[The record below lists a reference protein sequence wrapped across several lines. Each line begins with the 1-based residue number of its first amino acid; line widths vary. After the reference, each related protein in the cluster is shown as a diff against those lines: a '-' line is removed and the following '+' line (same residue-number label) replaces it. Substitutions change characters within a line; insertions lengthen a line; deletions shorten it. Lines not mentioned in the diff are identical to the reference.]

1 MSRIEKFI
9 VTSQEGKKLHRGGS
23 RTGSSDPKA
32 SEELQTSRLHVLKR
46 LWGYLF
52 YYKWMLITATVLMVT
67 SNSFSLIGPYLSGLA
82 INAIQPGPGN
92 VLFQQVFFYVTL
104 MIGFFVLS
112 SILEY
117 IMQMIMIRLTQR
129 TIRRLRRDVFNK
141 MSELPVGF
149 FDQHQTGDIIS
160 RITYDID
167 TINQSLQNDFIQIV
181 TSAITIIGSLLM
193 MLLISPVLT
202 LVFGVTIPVSI
213 FLTRYM
219 VTRFRPLFKK
229 RSVKLGELNGYVE
242 EMISG
247 QQTIKAYNQEENM
260 ISRFDEK
267 NEEAVSAY
275 YDADYYGSMVGPS
288 INFINN
294 LSLSLVSVAGA
305 LLYLFNY
312 LTLGAVS
319 SFVLYSRRFSGP
331 INELANIISELQS
344 AFAAAERVFLLM
356 DEPSEAEDI
365 LNAHVYDSPEGNVQM
380 ENVSFGYTPDKMI
393 IQDLDFKAPSGNV
406 IAVVG
411 PTGAGKTT
419 LVNLLMR
426 FYDPN
431 AGTVQLDQIDTTHAT
446 RESLRLSYAMVLQDT
461 WLFSGT
467 IFENLAYGKEN
478 VTVEEVEEA
487 AKTAQIHDYIMSLPD
502 GYETIIDQEG
512 LNISQGQKQLLTIA
526 RAMILDANLLI
537 LDEATSNV
545 DTQTEMK
552 IQDAMQKLMNGKTSF
567 VIAHR
572 LSTIRN
578 ADTILVVRDGRIVEQ
593 GNHEELLEKEG
604 LYSDLYHSQFES
616 YA

>member
-1 MSRIEKFI
+1 MR
-9 VTSQEGKKLHRGGS
+9 RGGGG
-23 RTGSSDPKA
+23 RRGMVNPQEP
-32 SEELQTSRLHVLKR
+32 EELQTSRAHVLKR
-46 LWGYLF
+46 LWRYLF
-52 YYKWMLITATVLMVT
+52 HYKWMLFSATVLMII
-67 SNSFSLIGPYLSGLA
+67 SNSFMLVGPYLAGLA
-82 INAIQPGPGN
+82 IDAIQPGPGN
-92 VLFQQVFFYVTL
+92 VQFDQVYFFVGV
-104 MIGFFVLS
+104 MIGFYIFASL
-112 SILEY
+112 LEY
-117 IMQMIMIRLTQR
+117 GMQTLMIRLTQK
-129 TIRRLRRDVFNK
+129 TIRRLRRDVFNR
-141 MSELPVGF
+141 MTDLPVGY
-149 FDQHQTGDIIS
+149 FDQHQIGDIIS

-181 TSAITIIGSLLM
+181 TSAITIGGSLLM
-193 MLLISPVLT
+193 MIIISPFLT
-202 LVFGVTIPVSI
+202 LVFGITIPVAI
-213 FLTRYM
+213 YLTKYM
-219 VTRFRPLFKK
+219 VTKFRPLFRK
-229 RSVKLGELNGYVE
+229 RSEELGELNGYVE

-260 ISRFDEK
+260 IARFDEK
-267 NEEAVSAY
+267 NDDAVEAY
-275 YDADYYGSMVGPS
+275 YNADYYGSMVGPS

-294 LSLSLVSVAGA
+294 LSLALVSVVGA
-305 LLYLFNY
+305 LLFLFDM

-356 DEPSEAEDI
+356 DEEVEPEDVYG
-365 LNAHVYDSPEGNVQM
+365 AHVYEEVEGDVQM
-380 ENVSFGYTPDKMI
+380 KDVSFGYTPDKLTI
-393 IQDLDFKAPSGNV
+393 HDLDFEAPAGNV
-406 IAVVG
+406 IAIVG

-431 AGTVQLDQIDTTHAT
+431 HGSIELDGVDTTQAT

-467 IFENLAYGKEN
+467 IYENLAYGKED
-478 VTVEEVEEA
+478 VTMEEVRRA
-487 AKTAQIHDYIMSLPD
+487 AKAAQIDEYIMSLPK
-502 GYETIIDQEG
+502 GYDTVVNQEG
-512 LNISQGQKQLLTIA
+512 LSISQGQKQLLTIA
-526 RAMILDANLLI
+526 RAMVLDANLLI

-552 IQDAMQKLMNGKTSF
+552 IQEAMNRLMEGKTSF

-593 GNHEELLEKEG
+593 GNHEQLLEQKG
-604 LYSDLYHSQFES
+604 LYSDLYHAQFES
-616 YA
+616 SA

>member
-1 MSRIEKFI
+1 MR
-9 VTSQEGKKLHRGGS
+9 RGGGKQA
-23 RTGSSDPKA
+23 TNPKA
-32 SEELQTSRLHVLKR
+32 PETLKTSRFYVLKR
-46 LWGYLF
+46 LWAYLF
-52 YYKWMLITATVLMVT
+52 HYKWMLITATILMVI
-67 SNSFSLIGPYLSGLA
+67 SNSFSLVGPYLSGLA
-82 INAIQPGPGN
+82 INSIQPGEGE
-92 VLFQQVFFYVTL
+92 VLFQQVFFYVGL

-112 SILEY
+112 SVLEY
-117 IMQMIMIRLTQR
+117 FMQILMIRLTQR

-141 MSELPVGF
+141 MAELPVGF
-149 FDQHQTGDIIS
+149 FDKHQTGDIIS

-181 TSAITIIGSLLM
+181 TSAITIIGSLTM
-193 MLLISPVLT
+193 MLIISPILT
-202 LVFGVTIPVSI
+202 LVFGVTIPASI
-213 FLTRYM
+213 LLTKYM

-247 QQTIKAYNQEENM
+247 QQTIKAYHQEENM
-260 ISRFDEK
+260 IERFDEK
-267 NEEAVSAY
+267 NNEAVTAY
-275 YDADYYGSMVGPS
+275 YQADYYGSMVGPS

-312 LTLGAVS
+312 LTLGGVS

-356 DEPSEAEDI
+356 DEPSEAKDV
-365 LNAHVYDSPEGNVQM
+365 LDAHIFDQTEGNVRM
-380 ENVSFGYTPDKMI
+380 NKVNFGYSPDKMTI
-393 IQDLDFKAPSGNV
+393 HDLDFEAPSGNV

-426 FYDPN
+426 FYDPSE
-431 AGTVQLDQIDTTHAT
+431 GTIELDTVDTTQAT
-446 RESLRLSYAMVLQDT
+446 RESLRSSYAMVLQDT

-478 VTVEEVEEA
+478 VTTEEVEKA
-487 AKTAQIHDYIMSLPD
+487 AKTAQIHEYIMSLPN
-502 GYETIIDQEG
+502 GYQTVIDQEG

-552 IQDAMQKLMNGKTSF
+552 IQEAMQELMNGKTSF

-604 LYSDLYHSQFES
+604 LYSDLYHSQFELS
-616 YA
+616 A

>member
-1 MSRIEKFI
+1 MR
-9 VTSQEGKKLHRGGS
+9 RGGRRS
-23 RTGSSDPKA
+23 INPEA
-32 SEELQTSRLHVLKR
+32 PEELRTSRLHVLKR
-46 LWGYLF
+46 LWGYLLN
-52 YYKWMLITATVLMVT
+52 YKWMLFFATLLMLI
-67 SNSFSLIGPYLSGLA
+67 SNSFMLVGPYLAGLA
-82 INAIQPGPGN
+82 IDAIQPGPGN
-92 VLFQQVFFYVTL
+92 VLFDQVYFYVGV
-104 MIGFFVLS
+104 MIGFYIFA

-117 IMQMIMIRLTQR
+117 GMQTLMIRLTQR
-129 TIRRLRRDVFNK
+129 TVHRLRKDVFNR
-141 MSELPVGF
+141 MTDLPVGY
-149 FDQHQTGDIIS
+149 FDQHQIGDIIS

-181 TSAITIIGSLLM
+181 TSAVTIIGSLAM
-193 MLLISPVLT
+193 MLYISVFLT
-202 LVFGVTIPVSI
+202 LVFAVTIPVAI
-213 FLTRYM
+213 LLTKYM
-219 VTRFRPLFKK
+219 VTRFRPLFRK
-229 RSVKLGELNGYVE
+229 RSEELGEMNGYVE

-247 QQTIKAYNQEENM
+247 QQTIKAYNQEVNM
-260 ISRFDEK
+260 IARFDEK
-267 NEEAVSAY
+267 NHDAVTAY
-275 YDADYYGSMVGPS
+275 YNADYYGSMVGPS

-294 LSLSLVSVAGA
+294 LSLALVSVVGA
-305 LLYLFNY
+305 LLFLFDV

-356 DEPSEAEDI
+356 DEEVEPADVM
-365 LNAHVYDSPEGNVQM
+365 AAYVYDNANGEVEM
-380 ENVSFGYTPDKMI
+380 KDVSFGYTPDKLTI
-393 IQDLDFKAPSGNV
+393 HDLDFKAPAGNI
-406 IAVVG
+406 IAIVG

-426 FYDPN
+426 FYDPSD
-431 AGTVQLDQIDTTHAT
+431 GKIELDEVDTTQAT

-467 IFENLAYGKEN
+467 IYENLAYGKED
-478 VTVEEVEEA
+478 VTMKEVRQA
-487 AKTAQIHDYIMSLPD
+487 AKAAQIDEYIQSLPN
-502 GYETIIDQEG
+502 GYETVIDQEG

-526 RAMILDANLLI
+526 RAMVLDANLLI

-552 IQDAMQKLMNGKTSF
+552 IQEAMKRLMDGKTSF

-593 GNHEELLEKEG
+593 GDHDELLAQEG
-604 LYSDLYHSQFES
+604 LYSELYHSQFEES
-616 YA
+616 A

>member
-1 MSRIEKFI
+1 MRKG
-9 VTSQEGKKLHRGGS
+9 GKKPRPIPKKKEKLKTS
-23 RTGSSDPKA
+23 RT
-32 SEELQTSRLHVLKR
+32 HVLKR
-46 LWGYLF
+46 LWSYLF
-52 YYKWMLITATVLMVT
+52 NYKWMLITATILMVT
-67 SNSFSLIGPYLSGLA
+67 SNALSLIGPYLSGLA
-82 INAIQPGPGN
+82 IDSIQPGTGN
-92 VLFQQVFFYVTL
+92 VLFQRVFFFVGL
-104 MIGFFVLS
+104 MAVFFVLS

-117 IMQMIMIRLTQR
+117 LMQLLMIKLTQR

-141 MSELPVGF
+141 MAELPVGF

-181 TSAITIIGSLLM
+181 TSAITIVGSLTM
-193 MLLISPVLT
+193 MLLISPILT
-202 LVFGVTIPVSI
+202 LVFCVTLPISV
-213 FLTRYM
+213 FLTKFM

-260 ISRFDEK
+260 IMRFDEK

-275 YDADYYGSMVGPS
+275 YEADYYGSMIGPS

-305 LLYLFNY
+305 LLYLFNA
-312 LTLGAVS
+312 LTLGGVS

-356 DEPSEAEDI
+356 DEPSEAKDI
-365 LNAHVYDSPEGNVQM
+365 LDAHVYDEAEGHVQM
-380 ENVSFGYTPDKMI
+380 NHVDFGYTPEKMTI
-393 IQDLDFKAPSGNV
+393 HDLNFEAPSGNV

-426 FYDPN
+426 FYDPST
-431 AGTVQLDQIDTTHAT
+431 GSIELDAVDTRQAT
-446 RESLRLSYAMVLQDT
+446 RESLRTSYAMVLQDT

-467 IFENLAYGKEN
+467 IFDNLAYGKEN
-478 VTVEEVEEA
+478 VTAEEVEEA
-487 AKTAQIHDYIMSLPD
+487 AKTAQIHDYIMSLPN
-502 GYETIIDQEG
+502 GYQTVIDQEG

-552 IQDAMQKLMNGKTSF
+552 IQKAMQKLMNGKTSF

-593 GNHEELLEKEG
+593 GNHDDLLEKEG
-604 LYSDLYHSQFES
+604 LYFDLYHSQFES
-616 YA
+616 AV

>member
-1 MSRIEKFI
+1 
-9 VTSQEGKKLHRGGS
+9 
-23 RTGSSDPKA
+23 
-32 SEELQTSRLHVLKR
+32 
-46 LWGYLF
+46 
-52 YYKWMLITATVLMVT
+52 MLITATILMVT
-67 SNSFSLIGPYLSGLA
+67 SNALSLIGPYLSGLA
-82 INAIQPGPGN
+82 IDSIQPGTGN
-92 VLFQQVFFYVTL
+92 VLFQRVFFFVGL
-104 MIGFFVLS
+104 MAVFFVLS

-117 IMQMIMIRLTQR
+117 LMQLLMIKLTQR

-141 MSELPVGF
+141 MAELPVGF

-181 TSAITIIGSLLM
+181 TSAITIVGSLTM
-193 MLLISPVLT
+193 MLLISPILT
-202 LVFGVTIPVSI
+202 LVFCVTLPISV
-213 FLTRYM
+213 FLTKFM

-247 QQTIKAYNQEENM
+247 QQIIKAYNQEENM
-260 ISRFDEK
+260 IMRFDEK

-275 YDADYYGSMVGPS
+275 YEADYYGSMIGPS

-305 LLYLFNY
+305 LLYLFNA
-312 LTLGAVS
+312 LTLGGVS

-356 DEPSEAEDI
+356 DEPSEAKDI
-365 LNAHVYDSPEGNVQM
+365 LDAHVYDEAEGHVQM
-380 ENVSFGYTPDKMI
+380 NHVDFGYTSEKMTI
-393 IQDLDFKAPSGNV
+393 HDLDFEAPSGNV

-426 FYDPN
+426 FYDPS
-431 AGTVQLDQIDTTHAT
+431 AGSIELDAIDTRQAT
-446 RESLRLSYAMVLQDT
+446 RESLRTSYAMVLQDT

-467 IFENLAYGKEN
+467 IFDNLAYGKEN
-478 VTVEEVEEA
+478 VTAEEVEEA
-487 AKTAQIHDYIMSLPD
+487 AKTAQIHDYIMSLPN
-502 GYETIIDQEG
+502 GYQTVIDQEG

-552 IQDAMQKLMNGKTSF
+552 IQKAMQKLMNGKTSF

-593 GNHEELLEKEG
+593 GNHDDLLEKEG
-604 LYSDLYHSQFES
+604 LYFDLYHSQFES
-616 YA
+616 AV

>member
-1 MSRIEKFI
+1 
-9 VTSQEGKKLHRGGS
+9 
-23 RTGSSDPKA
+23 
-32 SEELQTSRLHVLKR
+32 
-46 LWGYLF
+46 
-52 YYKWMLITATVLMVT
+52 
-67 SNSFSLIGPYLSGLA
+67 
-82 INAIQPGPGN
+82 
-92 VLFQQVFFYVTL
+92 
-104 MIGFFVLS
+104 
-112 SILEY
+112 
-117 IMQMIMIRLTQR
+117 
-129 TIRRLRRDVFNK
+129 
-141 MSELPVGF
+141 
-149 FDQHQTGDIIS
+149 
-160 RITYDID
+160 
-167 TINQSLQNDFIQIV
+167 
-181 TSAITIIGSLLM
+181 M
-193 MLLISPVLT
+193 MLLISPILT
-202 LVFGVTIPVSI
+202 LVFCVTLPISV
-213 FLTRYM
+213 FLTKFM

-260 ISRFDEK
+260 IMRFDEK

-275 YDADYYGSMVGPS
+275 YEADYYGSMIGPS

-305 LLYLFNY
+305 LLYLFNA
-312 LTLGAVS
+312 LTLGGVS

-356 DEPSEAEDI
+356 DEPSEAKDI
-365 LNAHVYDSPEGNVQM
+365 LDAHVYDEAEGHVQM
-380 ENVSFGYTPDKMI
+380 NHVDFGYTPEKMTI
-393 IQDLDFKAPSGNV
+393 HDLNFEAPSGNV

-426 FYDPN
+426 FYDPS
-431 AGTVQLDQIDTTHAT
+431 AGSIELDAVDTRQAT
-446 RESLRLSYAMVLQDT
+446 RESLRTSYAMVLQDT

-467 IFENLAYGKEN
+467 VFDNLAYGKEN
-478 VTVEEVEEA
+478 VTAKEVEEA
-487 AKTAQIHDYIMSLPD
+487 AKTAQIHDYIMSLPN
-502 GYETIIDQEG
+502 GYQTVIDQEG
-512 LNISQGQKQLLTIA
+512 LNISQGLKQLLTIA

-552 IQDAMQKLMNGKTSF
+552 IQKAMQKLMNGKTSF

-578 ADTILVVRDGRIVEQ
+578 ADTILVVQDGRIVEQ
-593 GNHEELLEKEG
+593 GSHDDLLEKEG
-604 LYSDLYHSQFES
+604 LYFDLYHSQFES
-616 YA
+616 AV

>member
-1 MSRIEKFI
+1 
-9 VTSQEGKKLHRGGS
+9 
-23 RTGSSDPKA
+23 
-32 SEELQTSRLHVLKR
+32 
-46 LWGYLF
+46 
-52 YYKWMLITATVLMVT
+52 MVT
-67 SNSFSLIGPYLSGLA
+67 SNGLSLIGPYLSGLA
-82 INAIQPGPGN
+82 IDSIQPGTGN
-92 VLFQQVFFYVTL
+92 VLFQRVFYIVGL
-104 MIGFFVLS
+104 MAIFFVLS

-117 IMQMIMIRLTQR
+117 VMQLLMIKLTQR

-141 MSELPVGF
+141 MAELPVGF
-149 FDQHQTGDIIS
+149 FDKHQTGDIIS

-181 TSAITIIGSLLM
+181 TSAITIVGSLTM
-193 MLLISPVLT
+193 MLLISPILT
-202 LVFGVTIPVSI
+202 LVFGITLPISI
-213 FLTRYM
+213 FLTKFM

-260 ISRFDEK
+260 IMRFDEK

-275 YDADYYGSMVGPS
+275 YNADYYGSMIGPS

-312 LTLGAVS
+312 LTLGGVS

-356 DEPSEAEDI
+356 DEPSEARDI
-365 LNAHVYDSPEGNVQM
+365 LDAHVYDQVEGNVEM
-380 ENVSFGYTPDKMI
+380 NHVDFGYTSEKMTI
-393 IQDLDFKAPSGNV
+393 HDLNFEAPSGNV

-426 FYDPN
+426 FYDPS
-431 AGTVQLDQIDTTHAT
+431 AGSIELDTVDTTKAT
-446 RESLRLSYAMVLQDT
+446 RESLRTSYAMVLQDT

-478 VTVEEVEEA
+478 VTEEEVEEA
-487 AKTAQIHDYIMSLPD
+487 AKTAQIHDYIMGLPN
-502 GYETIIDQEG
+502 GYQTVIDQEG

-552 IQDAMQKLMNGKTSF
+552 IQEAMQKLMNGKTSF

-578 ADTILVVRDGRIVEQ
+578 ADTILVVQDGRIVEQ
-593 GNHEELLEKEG
+593 GNHDDLLEKEG
-604 LYSDLYHSQFES
+604 LYSDLYHSQFENVI
-616 YA
+616 

>member
-1 MSRIEKFI
+1 MSLTEKSI
-9 VTSQEGKKLHRGGS
+9 TISQEGKKLRRGGGKRS
-23 RTGSSDPKA
+23 TNPKA
-32 SEELQTSRLHVLKR
+32 PEVLQTSRLHVLKR

-52 YYKWMLITATVLMVT
+52 HYKWMLITATFLMIT

-82 INAIQPGPGN
+82 IDAIQPGPGN
-92 VLFQQVFFYVTL
+92 VLFQRVFFYVAL
-104 MIGFFVLS
+104 MLGFFILS

-117 IMQMIMIRLTQR
+117 VMQLLMIRLTQR

-141 MSELPVGF
+141 MAELPVGF

-181 TSAITIIGSLLM
+181 TSAITIIGSLIM
-193 MLLISPVLT
+193 MLLISPILT

-213 FLTRYM
+213 LLTRYM

-260 ISRFDEK
+260 ISRFDKK
-267 NEEAVSAY
+267 NEEAVTAY
-275 YDADYYGSMVGPS
+275 YEADYYGSMVGPS

-312 LTLGAVS
+312 LTLGSVS
-319 SFVLYSRRFSGP
+319 AFVLYSRRFSGP

-356 DEPSEAEDI
+356 DEPSEAKDI
-365 LNAHVYDSPEGNVQM
+365 LDAHTYDNAEGNVEM
-380 ENVSFGYTPDKMI
+380 KNVSFGYSSEKMTI
-393 IQDLDFKAPSGNV
+393 HDLDFKAPSGNV
-406 IAVVG
+406 VAVVG

-431 AGTVQLDQIDTTHAT
+431 AGTIQLDQVDTTQAT

-467 IFENLAYGKEN
+467 IFENLAYGKDN

-487 AKTAQIHDYIMSLPD
+487 AKTAQIHEYIMSLPD
-502 GYETIIDQEG
+502 GYDTVINQEG

-552 IQDAMQKLMNGKTSF
+552 IQEAMQKLMNGKTSF

-578 ADTILVVRDGRIVEQ
+578 ADTILVVKDGRIVEQ

>member
-1 MSRIEKFI
+1 MPKKKEKL
-9 VTSQEGKKLHRGGS
+9 K
-23 RTGSSDPKA
+23 
-32 SEELQTSRLHVLKR
+32 TSRAHVLKR
-46 LWGYLF
+46 LWSYLF
-52 YYKWMLITATVLMVT
+52 NYKWMLITATILMVT
-67 SNSFSLIGPYLSGLA
+67 SNGLSLIGPYLSGLA
-82 INAIQPGPGN
+82 IDAIQPGMGN
-92 VLFQQVFFYVTL
+92 VLFQRVFYIVGL
-104 MIGFFVLS
+104 MAIFFVLS
-112 SILEY
+112 SMLEY
-117 IMQMIMIRLTQR
+117 MMQRLMIRLTQR
-129 TIRRLRRDVFNK
+129 TVRRIRRDVFNK

-181 TSAITIIGSLLM
+181 TSAITIIGSLTM
-193 MLLISPVLT
+193 MILISPILT
-202 LVFGVTIPVSI
+202 LVFGVTLPISI
-213 FLTRYM
+213 FLTKFM
-219 VTRFRPLFKK
+219 VARFRPLFKK

-260 ISRFDEK
+260 IMRFDEK

-294 LSLSLVSVAGA
+294 LSLSLVSVVGA

-312 LTLGAVS
+312 LTLGGVS

-356 DEPSEAEDI
+356 DEPSEVKDM
-365 LNAHVYDSPEGNVQM
+365 LDAHVYDDAEGHVQM
-380 ENVSFGYTPDKMI
+380 NHVDFGYTPEKMTI
-393 IQDLDFKAPSGNV
+393 HDLNFEAPIGNV

-426 FYDPN
+426 FYDPS
-431 AGTVQLDQIDTTHAT
+431 AGTIELDTVDTTKAT
-446 RESLRLSYAMVLQDT
+446 RESLRTSYAMVLQDT

-467 IFENLAYGKEN
+467 IFDNLAYGKEN
-478 VTVEEVEEA
+478 VTAEEVEEA
-487 AKTAQIHDYIMSLPD
+487 AKTAQIHDYIMNLPN
-502 GYETIIDQEG
+502 GYQTVIDQEG

-552 IQDAMQKLMNGKTSF
+552 IQEAMQKLMNGKTSF

-578 ADTILVVRDGRIVEQ
+578 ADTILVVKDGRIVEQ
-593 GNHEELLEKEG
+593 GNHDDLLEKEG
-604 LYSDLYHSQFES
+604 LYSDLYYSQFES
-616 YA
+616 AV

>member
-1 MSRIEKFI
+1 MR
-9 VTSQEGKKLHRGGS
+9 RGGRRS
-23 RTGSSDPKA
+23 INPEA
-32 SEELQTSRLHVLKR
+32 PEELRTSRLHVLKR
-46 LWGYLF
+46 LWGYLLN
-52 YYKWMLITATVLMVT
+52 YKWMLFFATLLMLI
-67 SNSFSLIGPYLSGLA
+67 SNSFMLVGPYLAGLA
-82 INAIQPGPGN
+82 IDAIQPGPGN
-92 VLFQQVFFYVTL
+92 VLFDQVYFYVGV
-104 MIGFFVLS
+104 MIGFYIFA

-117 IMQMIMIRLTQR
+117 GMQTLMIRLTQR
-129 TIRRLRRDVFNK
+129 TVHRLRKDVFNR
-141 MSELPVGF
+141 MTDLPVGY
-149 FDQHQTGDIIS
+149 FDQHQIGDIIS

-181 TSAITIIGSLLM
+181 TSAVTIIGSLAM
-193 MLLISPVLT
+193 MLYISVFLT
-202 LVFGVTIPVSI
+202 LVFAVTIPVAI
-213 FLTRYM
+213 LLTKYM
-219 VTRFRPLFKK
+219 VTRFRPLFRK
-229 RSVKLGELNGYVE
+229 RSEELGEMNGYVE

-247 QQTIKAYNQEENM
+247 QQTIKAYNQEVNM
-260 ISRFDEK
+260 IARFDEK
-267 NEEAVSAY
+267 NHDAVTAY
-275 YDADYYGSMVGPS
+275 YNADYYGSMVGPS

-294 LSLSLVSVAGA
+294 LSLALVSVVGA
-305 LLYLFNY
+305 LLFLFDV

-356 DEPSEAEDI
+356 DEEVEPADVMD
-365 LNAHVYDSPEGNVQM
+365 AYVYDNANGEVEM
-380 ENVSFGYTPDKMI
+380 KDVSFGYTPDKLTI
-393 IQDLDFKAPSGNV
+393 HDLDFKAPAGNI
-406 IAVVG
+406 IAIVG

-426 FYDPN
+426 FYDPSD
-431 AGTVQLDQIDTTHAT
+431 GKIELDEVDTTQAT

-467 IFENLAYGKEN
+467 IYENLAYGKED
-478 VTVEEVEEA
+478 VTMKEVRQA
-487 AKTAQIHDYIMSLPD
+487 AKAAQIDEYIQSLPN
-502 GYETIIDQEG
+502 GYETVIDQEG

-526 RAMILDANLLI
+526 RAMVLDANLLI

-552 IQDAMQKLMNGKTSF
+552 IQEAMKRLMDGKTSF

-593 GNHEELLEKEG
+593 GDHDELLAQEG
-604 LYSDLYHSQFES
+604 LYSELYHSQFEES
-616 YA
+616 A

>member
-1 MSRIEKFI
+1 MR
-9 VTSQEGKKLHRGGS
+9 RGGRRS
-23 RTGSSDPKA
+23 INPEA
-32 SEELQTSRLHVLKR
+32 PEELRTSRLHVLKR
-46 LWGYLF
+46 LWGYLLN
-52 YYKWMLITATVLMVT
+52 YKWMMFFATLLMLI
-67 SNSFSLIGPYLSGLA
+67 SNSFMLVGPYLAGLA
-82 INAIQPGPGN
+82 IDAIQPGPGN
-92 VLFQQVFFYVTL
+92 VLFDQVYFYVGV
-104 MIGFFVLS
+104 MIGFYIFA

-117 IMQMIMIRLTQR
+117 GMQTLMIRLTQR
-129 TIRRLRRDVFNK
+129 TVHRLRKDVFNR
-141 MSELPVGF
+141 MTDLPVGY
-149 FDQHQTGDIIS
+149 FDQHQIGDIIS

-181 TSAITIIGSLLM
+181 TSAVTIIGSLAM
-193 MLLISPVLT
+193 MLYISVFLT
-202 LVFGVTIPVSI
+202 LVFAVTIPVAI
-213 FLTRYM
+213 LLTKYM
-219 VTRFRPLFKK
+219 VTRFRPLFRK
-229 RSVKLGELNGYVE
+229 RSEELGEMNGYVE

-247 QQTIKAYNQEENM
+247 QQTIKAYNQEVNM
-260 ISRFDEK
+260 IARFDEK
-267 NEEAVSAY
+267 NHDAVTAY
-275 YDADYYGSMVGPS
+275 YNADYYGSMVGPS

-294 LSLSLVSVAGA
+294 LSLALVSVVGA
-305 LLYLFNY
+305 LLFLFDV

-356 DEPSEAEDI
+356 DEEVEPADVMD
-365 LNAHVYDSPEGNVQM
+365 AYVYDNANGEVEM
-380 ENVSFGYTPDKMI
+380 KDVSFGYTPDKLTI
-393 IQDLDFKAPSGNV
+393 HDLDFKAPAGNI
-406 IAVVG
+406 IAIVG

-426 FYDPN
+426 FYDPSD
-431 AGTVQLDQIDTTHAT
+431 GKIELDEVDTTQAT

-467 IFENLAYGKEN
+467 IYENLAYGKED
-478 VTVEEVEEA
+478 VTMKEVRQA
-487 AKTAQIHDYIMSLPD
+487 AKAAQIDEYIQSLPN
-502 GYETIIDQEG
+502 GYETVIDQEG

-526 RAMILDANLLI
+526 RAMVLDANLLI

-552 IQDAMQKLMNGKTSF
+552 IQEAMKRLMNGKTSF

-593 GNHEELLEKEG
+593 GDHGELLAQEG
-604 LYSDLYHSQFES
+604 LYSELYHSQFEES
-616 YA
+616 A

>member
-1 MSRIEKFI
+1 MR
-9 VTSQEGKKLHRGGS
+9 RGGRRS
-23 RTGSSDPKA
+23 INPEA
-32 SEELQTSRLHVLKR
+32 PEELRTSRLHVLKR
-46 LWGYLF
+46 LWGYLLN
-52 YYKWMLITATVLMVT
+52 YKWMMFFATLLMLI
-67 SNSFSLIGPYLSGLA
+67 SNSFMLVGPYLAGLA
-82 INAIQPGPGN
+82 IDAIQPGPGN
-92 VLFQQVFFYVTL
+92 VLFDQVYFYVGV
-104 MIGFFVLS
+104 MIGFYIFA

-117 IMQMIMIRLTQR
+117 GMQTLMIRLTQR
-129 TIRRLRRDVFNK
+129 TVHRLRKDVFNR
-141 MSELPVGF
+141 MTDLPVGY
-149 FDQHQTGDIIS
+149 FDQHQIGDIIS

-181 TSAITIIGSLLM
+181 TSAVTIIGSLAM
-193 MLLISPVLT
+193 MLYISVFLT
-202 LVFGVTIPVSI
+202 LVFAVTIPVAI
-213 FLTRYM
+213 LLTKYM
-219 VTRFRPLFKK
+219 VTRFRPLFRK
-229 RSVKLGELNGYVE
+229 RSEELGEMNGYVE

-247 QQTIKAYNQEENM
+247 QQTIKAYNQEVNM
-260 ISRFDEK
+260 IARFDEK
-267 NEEAVSAY
+267 NHDAVTAY
-275 YDADYYGSMVGPS
+275 YNADYYGSMVGPS

-294 LSLSLVSVAGA
+294 LSLALVSVVGA
-305 LLYLFNY
+305 LLFLFDV

-356 DEPSEAEDI
+356 DEEVEPADVMD
-365 LNAHVYDSPEGNVQM
+365 AYVYDNANGEVEM
-380 ENVSFGYTPDKMI
+380 KDVSFGYTPDKLTI
-393 IQDLDFKAPSGNV
+393 HDLDFKAPAGNI
-406 IAVVG
+406 IAIVG

-426 FYDPN
+426 FYDPSD
-431 AGTVQLDQIDTTHAT
+431 GKIELDEVDTTQAT

-467 IFENLAYGKEN
+467 IYENLAYGKED
-478 VTVEEVEEA
+478 VTMKEVRQA
-487 AKTAQIHDYIMSLPD
+487 AKAAQIDEYIQSLPN
-502 GYETIIDQEG
+502 GYETVIDQEG

-526 RAMILDANLLI
+526 RAMVLDANLLI

-552 IQDAMQKLMNGKTSF
+552 IQEAMKRLMDGKTSF

-593 GNHEELLEKEG
+593 GDHDELLAQEG
-604 LYSDLYHSQFES
+604 LYSELYHSQFEES
-616 YA
+616 A

>member
-1 MSRIEKFI
+1 M
-9 VTSQEGKKLHRGGS
+9 KLLRRGGRRS
-23 RTGSSDPKA
+23 INPEA
-32 SEELQTSRLHVLKR
+32 PEELRTSRLHVLKR
-46 LWGYLF
+46 LWGYLLN
-52 YYKWMLITATVLMVT
+52 YKWMLFFATLLMLI
-67 SNSFSLIGPYLSGLA
+67 SNSFMLVGPYLAGLA
-82 INAIQPGPGN
+82 IDAIQPGPGN
-92 VLFQQVFFYVTL
+92 VLFDQVYFYVGV
-104 MIGFFVLS
+104 MIGFYIFA

-117 IMQMIMIRLTQR
+117 GMQTLMIRLTQR
-129 TIRRLRRDVFNK
+129 TVHRLRKDVFNR
-141 MSELPVGF
+141 MTDLPVGY
-149 FDQHQTGDIIS
+149 FDQHQIGDIIS

-181 TSAITIIGSLLM
+181 TSAVTIIGSLAM
-193 MLLISPVLT
+193 MLYISVFLT
-202 LVFGVTIPVSI
+202 LVFAVTIPVAI
-213 FLTRYM
+213 LLTKYM
-219 VTRFRPLFKK
+219 VTRFRLLFRK
-229 RSVKLGELNGYVE
+229 RSEELGEMNGYVE

-247 QQTIKAYNQEENM
+247 QQTIKAYNQEVNM
-260 ISRFDEK
+260 IARFDEK
-267 NEEAVSAY
+267 NHDAVTAY
-275 YDADYYGSMVGPS
+275 YNADYYGSMVGPS

-294 LSLSLVSVAGA
+294 LSLALVSVVGA
-305 LLYLFNY
+305 LLFLFDV

-356 DEPSEAEDI
+356 DEEVEPADVMD
-365 LNAHVYDSPEGNVQM
+365 AYVYDNANGEVEM
-380 ENVSFGYTPDKMI
+380 KDVSFGYTPDKLTI
-393 IQDLDFKAPSGNV
+393 HDLDFKAPAGNI
-406 IAVVG
+406 IAIVG

-426 FYDPN
+426 FYDPSD
-431 AGTVQLDQIDTTHAT
+431 GKIELDEVDTTQAT

-467 IFENLAYGKEN
+467 IYENLAYGKED
-478 VTVEEVEEA
+478 VTMKEVRQA
-487 AKTAQIHDYIMSLPD
+487 AKAAQIDEYIQSLPN
-502 GYETIIDQEG
+502 GYETVIDQEG

-526 RAMILDANLLI
+526 RAMVLDANLLI

-552 IQDAMQKLMNGKTSF
+552 IQEAMKRLMDGKTSF

-593 GNHEELLEKEG
+593 GDHDELLAQEG
-604 LYSDLYHSQFES
+604 LYSELYYSQFEES
-616 YA
+616 A

>member
-1 MSRIEKFI
+1 M
-9 VTSQEGKKLHRGGS
+9 KLLRRGGRRS
-23 RTGSSDPKA
+23 INPEA
-32 SEELQTSRLHVLKR
+32 PEELRTSRLHVLKR
-46 LWGYLF
+46 LWGYLLN
-52 YYKWMLITATVLMVT
+52 YKWMMFFATLLMLI
-67 SNSFSLIGPYLSGLA
+67 SNSFMLVGPYLAGLA
-82 INAIQPGPGN
+82 IDAIQPGPGN
-92 VLFQQVFFYVTL
+92 VLFDQVYFYVGV
-104 MIGFFVLS
+104 MIGFYIFA

-117 IMQMIMIRLTQR
+117 GMQTLMIRLTQR
-129 TIRRLRRDVFNK
+129 TVHRLRKDVFNR
-141 MSELPVGF
+141 MTDLPVGY
-149 FDQHQTGDIIS
+149 FDQHQIGDIIS

-181 TSAITIIGSLLM
+181 TSAVTIIGSLAM
-193 MLLISPVLT
+193 MLYISVFLT
-202 LVFGVTIPVSI
+202 LVFAVTIPVAI
-213 FLTRYM
+213 LLTKYM
-219 VTRFRPLFKK
+219 VTRFRPLFRK
-229 RSVKLGELNGYVE
+229 RSEELGEMNGYVE

-247 QQTIKAYNQEENM
+247 QQTIKAYNQEVNM
-260 ISRFDEK
+260 IARFDEK
-267 NEEAVSAY
+267 NHDAVTAY
-275 YDADYYGSMVGPS
+275 YNADYYGSMVGPS

-294 LSLSLVSVAGA
+294 LSLALVSVVGA
-305 LLYLFNY
+305 LLFLFDV

-356 DEPSEAEDI
+356 DEEVEPADVMD
-365 LNAHVYDSPEGNVQM
+365 AYVYDNANGEVEM
-380 ENVSFGYTPDKMI
+380 KDVSFGYTPDKLTI
-393 IQDLDFKAPSGNV
+393 HDLDFKAPAGNI
-406 IAVVG
+406 IAIVG

-426 FYDPN
+426 FYDPSD
-431 AGTVQLDQIDTTHAT
+431 GKIELDEVDTTQAT

-467 IFENLAYGKEN
+467 IYENLAYGKED
-478 VTVEEVEEA
+478 VTMKEVRQA
-487 AKTAQIHDYIMSLPD
+487 AKAAQIDEYIQSLPN
-502 GYETIIDQEG
+502 GYETVIDQEG

-526 RAMILDANLLI
+526 RAMVLDANLLI

-552 IQDAMQKLMNGKTSF
+552 IQEAMKRLMNGKTSF

-593 GNHEELLEKEG
+593 GDHGELLAQEG
-604 LYSDLYHSQFES
+604 LYSELYHSQFEES
-616 YA
+616 A

>member
-1 MSRIEKFI
+1 MR
-9 VTSQEGKKLHRGGS
+9 RGGRRS
-23 RTGSSDPKA
+23 INPEA
-32 SEELQTSRLHVLKR
+32 PEELRTSRLHVLKR
-46 LWGYLF
+46 LWGYLLN
-52 YYKWMLITATVLMVT
+52 YKWMLFFATLLMLI
-67 SNSFSLIGPYLSGLA
+67 SNSFMLVGPYLAGLA
-82 INAIQPGPGN
+82 IDAIQPGPGN
-92 VLFQQVFFYVTL
+92 VLFDQVYFYVGV
-104 MIGFFVLS
+104 MIGFYIFA

-117 IMQMIMIRLTQR
+117 GMQTLMIRLTQR
-129 TIRRLRRDVFNK
+129 TVHRLRKDVFNR
-141 MSELPVGF
+141 MTDLPVGY
-149 FDQHQTGDIIS
+149 FDQHQIGDIIS

-181 TSAITIIGSLLM
+181 TSAVTIIGSLAM
-193 MLLISPVLT
+193 MLYISVFLT
-202 LVFGVTIPVSI
+202 LVFAVTIPVAI
-213 FLTRYM
+213 LLTKYM
-219 VTRFRPLFKK
+219 VTRFRLLFRK
-229 RSVKLGELNGYVE
+229 RSEELGEMNGYVE

-247 QQTIKAYNQEENM
+247 QQTIKAYNQEVNM
-260 ISRFDEK
+260 IARFDEK
-267 NEEAVSAY
+267 NHDAVTAY
-275 YDADYYGSMVGPS
+275 YNADYYGSMVGPS

-294 LSLSLVSVAGA
+294 LSLALVSVVGA
-305 LLYLFNY
+305 LLFLFDV

-356 DEPSEAEDI
+356 DEEVEPADVMD
-365 LNAHVYDSPEGNVQM
+365 AYVYDNANGEVEM
-380 ENVSFGYTPDKMI
+380 KDVSFGYTPDKLTI
-393 IQDLDFKAPSGNV
+393 HDLDFKAPAGNI
-406 IAVVG
+406 IAIVG

-426 FYDPN
+426 FYDPSD
-431 AGTVQLDQIDTTHAT
+431 GKIELDEVDTTQAT

-467 IFENLAYGKEN
+467 IYENLAYGKED
-478 VTVEEVEEA
+478 VTMKEVRQA
-487 AKTAQIHDYIMSLPD
+487 AKAAQIDEYIQSLPN
-502 GYETIIDQEG
+502 GYETVIDQEG

-526 RAMILDANLLI
+526 RAMVLDANLLI

-552 IQDAMQKLMNGKTSF
+552 IQEAMKRLMDGKTSF

-593 GNHEELLEKEG
+593 GDHDELLAQEG
-604 LYSDLYHSQFES
+604 LYSELYYSQFEES
-616 YA
+616 A

>member
-1 MSRIEKFI
+1 MPKKKEKL
-9 VTSQEGKKLHRGGS
+9 K
-23 RTGSSDPKA
+23 
-32 SEELQTSRLHVLKR
+32 TSRAHVLKR
-46 LWGYLF
+46 LWSYLF
-52 YYKWMLITATVLMVT
+52 NYKWMLITATILMVT
-67 SNSFSLIGPYLSGLA
+67 SNGLSLIGPYLSGLA
-82 INAIQPGPGN
+82 IDSIQPGTGN
-92 VLFQQVFFYVTL
+92 VLFQRVFYIVGL
-104 MIGFFVLS
+104 MAIFFVLS

-117 IMQMIMIRLTQR
+117 VMQLLMIKLTQR

-141 MSELPVGF
+141 MAELPVGF
-149 FDQHQTGDIIS
+149 FDKHQTGDIIS

-181 TSAITIIGSLLM
+181 TSAITIVGSLTM
-193 MLLISPVLT
+193 MLLISPILT
-202 LVFGVTIPVSI
+202 LVFGITLPISI
-213 FLTRYM
+213 FLTKFM

-260 ISRFDEK
+260 IMRFDEK

-275 YDADYYGSMVGPS
+275 YNADYYGSMIGPS

-312 LTLGAVS
+312 LTLGGVS

-356 DEPSEAEDI
+356 DEPSEARDI
-365 LNAHVYDSPEGNVQM
+365 LDAHVYDQVEGNVEM
-380 ENVSFGYTPDKMI
+380 NHVDFGYTSEKMTI
-393 IQDLDFKAPSGNV
+393 HDLNFEAPSGNV

-426 FYDPN
+426 FYDPS
-431 AGTVQLDQIDTTHAT
+431 AGSIELDTVDTTKAT
-446 RESLRLSYAMVLQDT
+446 RESLRTSYAMVLQDT

-478 VTVEEVEEA
+478 VTEEEVEEA
-487 AKTAQIHDYIMSLPD
+487 AKTAQIHDYIMGLPN
-502 GYETIIDQEG
+502 GYQTVIDQEG

-552 IQDAMQKLMNGKTSF
+552 IQEAMQKLMNGKTSF

-578 ADTILVVRDGRIVEQ
+578 ADTILVVQDGRIVEQ
-593 GNHEELLEKEG
+593 GNHDDLLEKEG
-604 LYSDLYHSQFES
+604 LYSDLYHSQFENVI
-616 YA
+616 

>member
-1 MSRIEKFI
+1 M
-9 VTSQEGKKLHRGGS
+9 KLLRRGGRRS
-23 RTGSSDPKA
+23 INPEA
-32 SEELQTSRLHVLKR
+32 PEELRTSRLHVLKR
-46 LWGYLF
+46 LWGYLLN
-52 YYKWMLITATVLMVT
+52 YKWMMFFATLLMLI
-67 SNSFSLIGPYLSGLA
+67 SNSFMLVGPYLAGLA
-82 INAIQPGPGN
+82 IDAIQPGPGN
-92 VLFQQVFFYVTL
+92 VLFDQVYFYVGV
-104 MIGFFVLS
+104 MIGFYIFA

-117 IMQMIMIRLTQR
+117 GMQTLMIRLTQR
-129 TIRRLRRDVFNK
+129 TVHRLRKDVFNR
-141 MSELPVGF
+141 MTDLPIGY
-149 FDQHQTGDIIS
+149 FDQHQIGDIIS

-181 TSAITIIGSLLM
+181 TSAVTIIGSLAM
-193 MLLISPVLT
+193 MLYISVFLT
-202 LVFGVTIPVSI
+202 LVFAVTIPVAI
-213 FLTRYM
+213 LLTKYM
-219 VTRFRPLFKK
+219 VTRFRPLFRK
-229 RSVKLGELNGYVE
+229 RSEELGEMNGYVE

-247 QQTIKAYNQEENM
+247 QQTIKAYNQEVNM
-260 ISRFDEK
+260 IARFDEK
-267 NEEAVSAY
+267 NHDAVTAY
-275 YDADYYGSMVGPS
+275 YNADYYGSMVGPS

-294 LSLSLVSVAGA
+294 LSLALVSVVGA
-305 LLYLFNY
+305 LLFLFDV

-356 DEPSEAEDI
+356 DEEVEPADVMD
-365 LNAHVYDSPEGNVQM
+365 AYVYDNANGEVEM
-380 ENVSFGYTPDKMI
+380 KDVSFGYTPDKLTI
-393 IQDLDFKAPSGNV
+393 HDLDFKAPAGNI
-406 IAVVG
+406 IAIVG

-426 FYDPN
+426 FYDPSD
-431 AGTVQLDQIDTTHAT
+431 GKIELDEVDTTQAT

-467 IFENLAYGKEN
+467 IYENLAYGKED
-478 VTVEEVEEA
+478 VTMKEVRQA
-487 AKTAQIHDYIMSLPD
+487 AKAAQIDEYIQSLPN
-502 GYETIIDQEG
+502 GYETVIDQEG

-526 RAMILDANLLI
+526 RAMVLDANLLI

-552 IQDAMQKLMNGKTSF
+552 IQEAMKRLMDGKTSF

-593 GNHEELLEKEG
+593 GDHDELLAQEG
-604 LYSDLYHSQFES
+604 LYSELYHSQFEES
-616 YA
+616 A

>member
-1 MSRIEKFI
+1 MR
-9 VTSQEGKKLHRGGS
+9 RGGRRS
-23 RTGSSDPKA
+23 INPEA
-32 SEELQTSRLHVLKR
+32 PEELRTSRLHVLKR
-46 LWGYLF
+46 LWGYLLN
-52 YYKWMLITATVLMVT
+52 YKWMMFFATLLMLI
-67 SNSFSLIGPYLSGLA
+67 SNSFMLVGPYLAGLA
-82 INAIQPGPGN
+82 IDAIQPGPGN
-92 VLFQQVFFYVTL
+92 VLFDQVYFYVGV
-104 MIGFFVLS
+104 MIGFYIFA

-117 IMQMIMIRLTQR
+117 GMQTLMIRLTQR
-129 TIRRLRRDVFNK
+129 TVHRLRKDVFNR
-141 MSELPVGF
+141 MTDLPVGY
-149 FDQHQTGDIIS
+149 FDQHQIGDIIS

-181 TSAITIIGSLLM
+181 TSAVTIIGSLAM
-193 MLLISPVLT
+193 MLYISVFLT
-202 LVFGVTIPVSI
+202 LVFAVTIPVAI
-213 FLTRYM
+213 LLTKYM
-219 VTRFRPLFKK
+219 VTRFRPLFRK
-229 RSVKLGELNGYVE
+229 RSEELGEMNGYVE

-247 QQTIKAYNQEENM
+247 QQTIKAYNQEVNM
-260 ISRFDEK
+260 IARFDEK
-267 NEEAVSAY
+267 NHDAVTAY
-275 YDADYYGSMVGPS
+275 YNADYYGSMVGPS

-294 LSLSLVSVAGA
+294 LSLALVSVVGA
-305 LLYLFNY
+305 LLFLFDV

-356 DEPSEAEDI
+356 DEEVEPADVMD
-365 LNAHVYDSPEGNVQM
+365 AYVYDNANGEVEM
-380 ENVSFGYTPDKMI
+380 KDVSFGYTPDKLTI
-393 IQDLDFKAPSGNV
+393 HDLDFKAPAGNI
-406 IAVVG
+406 IAIVG

-426 FYDPN
+426 FYDPSD
-431 AGTVQLDQIDTTHAT
+431 GKIELDEVDTTQAT

-467 IFENLAYGKEN
+467 IYENLAYGKED
-478 VTVEEVEEA
+478 VTMKEVRQA
-487 AKTAQIHDYIMSLPD
+487 AKAAQVDEYIQSLPN
-502 GYETIIDQEG
+502 GYETVIDQEG

-526 RAMILDANLLI
+526 RAMVLDANLLI

-552 IQDAMQKLMNGKTSF
+552 IQEAMKRLMNGKTSF

-593 GNHEELLEKEG
+593 GDHGELLAQEG
-604 LYSDLYHSQFES
+604 LYSELYHSQFEES
-616 YA
+616 A

>member
-1 MSRIEKFI
+1 MK
-9 VTSQEGKKLHRGGS
+9 
-23 RTGSSDPKA
+23 
-32 SEELQTSRLHVLKR
+32 TSRLHVLKR
-46 LWGYLF
+46 LWSYLF
-52 YYKWMLITATVLMVT
+52 RYKWMLLIATILMVT
-67 SNSFSLIGPYLSGLA
+67 SNALSLVGPYLSGLA
-82 INAIQPGPGN
+82 IDAIQPGAGN
-92 VLFQQVFFYVTL
+92 VIFQRVFFYVAL
-104 MIGFFVLS
+104 MASFFILS

-117 IMQMIMIRLTQR
+117 VMQLLMIRLTQR
-129 TIRRLRRDVFNK
+129 TIKRLRKDVFDK
-141 MSELPVGF
+141 MAELPVGF

-181 TSAITIIGSLLM
+181 TSAITIIGSLTM
-193 MLLISPVLT
+193 MLIISPLLT
-202 LVFGVTIPVSI
+202 LVFAVTLPISI
-213 FLTRYM
+213 LLTKYM

-260 ISRFDEK
+260 IMRFDEK

-275 YDADYYGSMVGPS
+275 YEADYYGSMVGPS

-305 LLYLFNY
+305 LLYLFNA
-312 LTLGAVS
+312 LTLGGVS

-356 DEPSEAEDI
+356 DEPSEAKDV
-365 LNAHVYDSPEGNVQM
+365 LDAHVFDQADGEVKM
-380 ENVSFGYTPDKMI
+380 KHVDFGYTPEKMTI
-393 IQDLDFKAPSGNV
+393 HDLNFEAPSGNV

-426 FYDPN
+426 FYDPSK
-431 AGTVQLDQIDTTHAT
+431 GTIELDAVDTTQAT
-446 RESLRLSYAMVLQDT
+446 RESLRTSYAMVLQDT

-467 IFENLAYGKEN
+467 IFDNLAYGKEH
-478 VTVEEVEEA
+478 VTIQEVEA
-487 AKTAQIHDYIMSLPD
+487 AARTAQIHDYIMGLPN
-502 GYETIIDQEG
+502 GYQTVIDQEG
-512 LNISQGQKQLLTIA
+512 MNISQGQKQLLTIA

-552 IQDAMQKLMNGKTSF
+552 IQEAMQKLMNGKTSF

-578 ADTILVVRDGRIVEQ
+578 ADTILVVKDGRIVEQ
-593 GNHEELLEKEG
+593 GNHDDLLEKAG
-604 LYSDLYHSQFES
+604 LYADLYHSQFES
-616 YA
+616 AV

>member
-1 MSRIEKFI
+1 MRKG
-9 VTSQEGKKLHRGGS
+9 GKKPRPIPKKKEKLKTS
-23 RTGSSDPKA
+23 RT
-32 SEELQTSRLHVLKR
+32 HVLKR
-46 LWGYLF
+46 LWSYLF
-52 YYKWMLITATVLMVT
+52 NYKWMLITATILMVT
-67 SNSFSLIGPYLSGLA
+67 SNALSLIGPYLSGLA
-82 INAIQPGPGN
+82 IDSIQPGTGN
-92 VLFQQVFFYVTL
+92 VLFQRVFFFVGL
-104 MIGFFVLS
+104 MAVFFVLS

-117 IMQMIMIRLTQR
+117 LMQLLMIKLTQR

-141 MSELPVGF
+141 MAELPVGF

-181 TSAITIIGSLLM
+181 TSAITIVGSLTM
-193 MLLISPVLT
+193 MLLISPTLT
-202 LVFGVTIPVSI
+202 LVFCVTLPISV
-213 FLTRYM
+213 FLTKFM

-260 ISRFDEK
+260 IMRFDEK

-275 YDADYYGSMVGPS
+275 YEADYYGSMIGPS

-305 LLYLFNY
+305 LLYLFNA
-312 LTLGAVS
+312 LTLGGVS

-356 DEPSEAEDI
+356 DEPSEAKDI
-365 LNAHVYDSPEGNVQM
+365 LDAHVYDEAEGHVQM
-380 ENVSFGYTPDKMI
+380 NHVDFGYTPEKMTI
-393 IQDLDFKAPSGNV
+393 HDLNFEAPSGNV

-426 FYDPN
+426 FYDPST
-431 AGTVQLDQIDTTHAT
+431 GSIELDAVDTRQAT
-446 RESLRLSYAMVLQDT
+446 RESLRTSYAMVLQDT

-467 IFENLAYGKEN
+467 IFDNLAYGKEN
-478 VTVEEVEEA
+478 VTAEEVEEA
-487 AKTAQIHDYIMSLPD
+487 AKTAQIHDYIMSLPN
-502 GYETIIDQEG
+502 GYQTVIDQEG

-552 IQDAMQKLMNGKTSF
+552 IQKAMQKLMNGKTSF

-593 GNHEELLEKEG
+593 GNHDDLLEKEG
-604 LYSDLYHSQFES
+604 LYFDLYHSQFES
-616 YA
+616 AV

>member
-1 MSRIEKFI
+1 MR
-9 VTSQEGKKLHRGGS
+9 RGGRRS
-23 RTGSSDPKA
+23 INPEA
-32 SEELQTSRLHVLKR
+32 PEELRTSRLHVLKR
-46 LWGYLF
+46 LWGYLLN
-52 YYKWMLITATVLMVT
+52 YKWMMFFATLLMLI
-67 SNSFSLIGPYLSGLA
+67 SNSFMLVGPYLAGLA
-82 INAIQPGPGN
+82 IDAIQPGPGN
-92 VLFQQVFFYVTL
+92 VLFDQVYFYVGV
-104 MIGFFVLS
+104 MIGFYIFA

-117 IMQMIMIRLTQR
+117 GMQTLMIRLTQR
-129 TIRRLRRDVFNK
+129 TVHRLRKDVFNR
-141 MSELPVGF
+141 MTDLPIGY
-149 FDQHQTGDIIS
+149 FDQHQIGDIIS

-181 TSAITIIGSLLM
+181 TSAVTIIGSLAM
-193 MLLISPVLT
+193 MLYISVFLT
-202 LVFGVTIPVSI
+202 LVFAVTIPVAI
-213 FLTRYM
+213 LLTKYM
-219 VTRFRPLFKK
+219 VTRFRPLFRK
-229 RSVKLGELNGYVE
+229 RSEELGEMNGYVE

-247 QQTIKAYNQEENM
+247 QQTIKAYNQEVNM
-260 ISRFDEK
+260 IARFDEK
-267 NEEAVSAY
+267 NHDAVTAY
-275 YDADYYGSMVGPS
+275 YNADYYGSMVGPS

-294 LSLSLVSVAGA
+294 LSLALVSVVGA
-305 LLYLFNY
+305 LLFLFDV

-356 DEPSEAEDI
+356 DEEVEPADVMD
-365 LNAHVYDSPEGNVQM
+365 AYVYDNANGEVEM
-380 ENVSFGYTPDKMI
+380 KDVSFGYTPDKLTI
-393 IQDLDFKAPSGNV
+393 HDLDFKAPAGNI
-406 IAVVG
+406 IAIVG

-426 FYDPN
+426 FYDPSD
-431 AGTVQLDQIDTTHAT
+431 GKIELDEVDTTQAT

-467 IFENLAYGKEN
+467 IYENLAYGKED
-478 VTVEEVEEA
+478 VTMKEVRQA
-487 AKTAQIHDYIMSLPD
+487 AKAAQIDEYIQSLPN
-502 GYETIIDQEG
+502 GYETVIDQEG

-526 RAMILDANLLI
+526 RAMVLDANLLI

-552 IQDAMQKLMNGKTSF
+552 IQEAMKRLMDGKTSF

-593 GNHEELLEKEG
+593 GDHDELLAQEG
-604 LYSDLYHSQFES
+604 LYSELYHSQFEES
-616 YA
+616 A

>member
-1 MSRIEKFI
+1 MR
-9 VTSQEGKKLHRGGS
+9 RGGRRS
-23 RTGSSDPKA
+23 INPEA
-32 SEELQTSRLHVLKR
+32 PEELRTSRLHVLKR
-46 LWGYLF
+46 LWGYLLN
-52 YYKWMLITATVLMVT
+52 YKWMLFFATLLMLI
-67 SNSFSLIGPYLSGLA
+67 SNSFMLVGPYLAGLA
-82 INAIQPGPGN
+82 IDAIQPGPGN
-92 VLFQQVFFYVTL
+92 VLFDQVYFYVGV
-104 MIGFFVLS
+104 MIGFYIFA

-117 IMQMIMIRLTQR
+117 GMQTLMIRLTQR
-129 TIRRLRRDVFNK
+129 TVHRLRKDVFNR
-141 MSELPVGF
+141 MTDLPVGY
-149 FDQHQTGDIIS
+149 FDQHQIGDIIS

-181 TSAITIIGSLLM
+181 TSAVTIIGSLAM
-193 MLLISPVLT
+193 MLYISVFLT
-202 LVFGVTIPVSI
+202 LVFAVTIPVAI
-213 FLTRYM
+213 LLTKYM
-219 VTRFRPLFKK
+219 VTRFRPLFRK
-229 RSVKLGELNGYVE
+229 RSEELGEMNGYVE

-247 QQTIKAYNQEENM
+247 QQTIKAYNQEVNM
-260 ISRFDEK
+260 IARFDEK
-267 NEEAVSAY
+267 NHDAVTAY
-275 YDADYYGSMVGPS
+275 YNADYYGSMVGPS

-294 LSLSLVSVAGA
+294 LSLALVSVVGA
-305 LLYLFNY
+305 LLFLFDV

-356 DEPSEAEDI
+356 DEEVEPADVMD
-365 LNAHVYDSPEGNVQM
+365 AYVYDNANGEVEM
-380 ENVSFGYTPDKMI
+380 KDVSFGYTPDKLTI
-393 IQDLDFKAPSGNV
+393 HDLDFKAPAGNI
-406 IAVVG
+406 IAIVG

-426 FYDPN
+426 FYDPSD
-431 AGTVQLDQIDTTHAT
+431 GKIELDEVDTTRAT

-467 IFENLAYGKEN
+467 IYENLAYGKED
-478 VTVEEVEEA
+478 VTMKEVRQA
-487 AKTAQIHDYIMSLPD
+487 AKAAQIDEYIQSLPN
-502 GYETIIDQEG
+502 GYETVIDQEG

-526 RAMILDANLLI
+526 RAMVLDANLLI

-552 IQDAMQKLMNGKTSF
+552 IQEAMKRLMDGKTSF

-593 GNHEELLEKEG
+593 GDHDELLAQEG
-604 LYSDLYHSQFES
+604 LYSELYYSQFEES
-616 YA
+616 A

>member
-1 MSRIEKFI
+1 MR
-9 VTSQEGKKLHRGGS
+9 RGGRRS
-23 RTGSSDPKA
+23 INPEA
-32 SEELQTSRLHVLKR
+32 PEELRTSRLHVLKR
-46 LWGYLF
+46 LWGYLLN
-52 YYKWMLITATVLMVT
+52 YKWMMFFATLLMLI
-67 SNSFSLIGPYLSGLA
+67 SNSFMLVGPYLAGLA
-82 INAIQPGPGN
+82 IDAIQPGPGN
-92 VLFQQVFFYVTL
+92 VLFDQVYFYVGV
-104 MIGFFVLS
+104 MIGFYIFA

-117 IMQMIMIRLTQR
+117 GMQTLMIRLTQR
-129 TIRRLRRDVFNK
+129 TVHRLRKDVFNR
-141 MSELPVGF
+141 MTDLPVGY
-149 FDQHQTGDIIS
+149 FDQHQIGDIIS

-181 TSAITIIGSLLM
+181 TSAVTIIGSLAM
-193 MLLISPVLT
+193 MLYISVFLT
-202 LVFGVTIPVSI
+202 LVFAVTIPVAI
-213 FLTRYM
+213 LLTKYM
-219 VTRFRPLFKK
+219 VTRFRPLFRK
-229 RSVKLGELNGYVE
+229 RSEELGEMNGYVE

-247 QQTIKAYNQEENM
+247 QQTIKAYNQEVNM
-260 ISRFDEK
+260 IARFDEK
-267 NEEAVSAY
+267 NHDAVTAY
-275 YDADYYGSMVGPS
+275 YNADYYGSMVGPS

-294 LSLSLVSVAGA
+294 LSLALVSVVGA
-305 LLYLFNY
+305 LLFLFDV

-356 DEPSEAEDI
+356 DEEVEPADVMD
-365 LNAHVYDSPEGNVQM
+365 AYVYDNANGEVEM
-380 ENVSFGYTPDKMI
+380 KDVSFGYTPDKLTI
-393 IQDLDFKAPSGNV
+393 HDLDFKAPAGNI
-406 IAVVG
+406 IAIVG

-426 FYDPN
+426 FYDPSD
-431 AGTVQLDQIDTTHAT
+431 GKIELDEVDTTQAT

-467 IFENLAYGKEN
+467 IYENLAYGKED
-478 VTVEEVEEA
+478 VTMKEVRQA
-487 AKTAQIHDYIMSLPD
+487 AKAAQIDEYIQSLPN
-502 GYETIIDQEG
+502 GYETVIDQEG

-526 RAMILDANLLI
+526 RAMVLDANLLI

-552 IQDAMQKLMNGKTSF
+552 IQEAMKRLMNGKTSF

-593 GNHEELLEKEG
+593 GDHDELLAQEG
-604 LYSDLYHSQFES
+604 LYSELYHSQFEES
-616 YA
+616 A

>member
-1 MSRIEKFI
+1 MKI
-9 VTSQEGKKLHRGGS
+9 SQEENTLPRGGR
-23 RTGSSDPKA
+23 RTPSA
-32 SEELQTSRLHVLKR
+32 SKPGKLKTSRWHVLKR
-46 LWGYLF
+46 LWGYL
-52 YYKWMLITATVLMVT
+52 YRYKWLLLLATVLMVT
-67 SNSFSLIGPYLSGLA
+67 SNLFSLVGPYLSGLA
-82 INAIQPGPGN
+82 IDSIQPGPNN
-92 VLFQQVFFYVTL
+92 VLFNQVFFYVGL
-104 MIGFFVLS
+104 MIAFFVLS

-117 IMQMIMIRLTQR
+117 TMQRIMIRLTQK
-129 TIRRLRRDVFNK
+129 TIHRMRKDVFDK
-141 MSELPVGF
+141 MSELPVGY
-149 FDQHQTGDIIS
+149 FDQHQIGDIIS
-160 RITYDID
+160 RVTYDID
-167 TINQSLQNDFIQIV
+167 TINQSLSNDFIQV
-181 TSAITIIGSLLM
+181 LTSAITIIVSLTM
-193 MLLISPVLT
+193 MILISPILT
-202 LVFGVTIPVSI
+202 LVFCITIPASVL
-213 FLTRYM
+213 LTRYM
-219 VTRFRPLFKK
+219 VSRFRPLFRK
-229 RSVKLGELNGYVE
+229 RSEKLGELNGYVE

-260 ISRFDEK
+260 IKRFDEK
-267 NEEAVSAY
+267 NDEAVNAY
-275 YDADYYGSMVGPS
+275 FNADYYGSMVGPS

-294 LSLSLVSVAGA
+294 LSLSLVSVVGA
-305 LLYLFNY
+305 LLFLMNM

-356 DEPSEAEDI
+356 DEPAESADV
-365 LNAHVYDSPEGNVQM
+365 NDAHVYNDVKGNVSM
-380 ENVSFGYTPDKMI
+380 NDVSFGYTPDKMTI
-393 IQDLDFKAPSGNV
+393 HDLDFKAPEGNV
-406 IAVVG
+406 IAIVG

-431 AGTVQLDQIDTTHAT
+431 EGEIELDGLDTTLAT

-467 IFENLAYGKEN
+467 IYDNLAYGKEN
-478 VTVEEVEEA
+478 VRMEEVEEA
-487 AKTAQIHDYIMSLPD
+487 AKATQIHNYIMSLPK
-502 GYETIIDQEG
+502 GYNTVIDEEG

-552 IQDAMQKLMNGKTSF
+552 IQHVMKKLMKDKTSF

-578 ADTILVVRDGRIVEQ
+578 ADSILVVDDGRIVEQ
-593 GNHEELLEKEG
+593 GNHEELLEEKGVYSE
-604 LYSDLYHSQFES
+604 LYYSQFEK

>member
-1 MSRIEKFI
+1 MPKKKEKLK
-9 VTSQEGKKLHRGGS
+9 TS
-23 RTGSSDPKA
+23 RT
-32 SEELQTSRLHVLKR
+32 HVLKR
-46 LWGYLF
+46 LWSYLF
-52 YYKWMLITATVLMVT
+52 NYKWMLITATILMVT
-67 SNSFSLIGPYLSGLA
+67 SNALSLIGPYLSGLA
-82 INAIQPGPGN
+82 IDSIQPGTGN
-92 VLFQQVFFYVTL
+92 VLFQRVFFFVGL
-104 MIGFFVLS
+104 MAVFFVLS

-117 IMQMIMIRLTQR
+117 LMQLLMIKLTQR

-141 MSELPVGF
+141 MAELPVGF

-181 TSAITIIGSLLM
+181 TSAITIVGSLTM
-193 MLLISPVLT
+193 MLLISPILT
-202 LVFGVTIPVSI
+202 LVFCVTLPISV
-213 FLTRYM
+213 FLTKFM

-260 ISRFDEK
+260 IMRFDEK

-275 YDADYYGSMVGPS
+275 YEADYYGSMIGPS

-305 LLYLFNY
+305 LLYLFNA
-312 LTLGAVS
+312 LTLGGVS

-356 DEPSEAEDI
+356 DEPSEAKDI
-365 LNAHVYDSPEGNVQM
+365 LDAHVYDEAEGHVQM
-380 ENVSFGYTPDKMI
+380 NHVDFGYTPEKMTI
-393 IQDLDFKAPSGNV
+393 HDLNFEAPSGNV

-426 FYDPN
+426 FYDPS
-431 AGTVQLDQIDTTHAT
+431 AGSIELDAVDTRQAT
-446 RESLRLSYAMVLQDT
+446 RESLRTSYAMVLQDT

-467 IFENLAYGKEN
+467 IFDNLAYGKEN
-478 VTVEEVEEA
+478 VTAEEVEEA
-487 AKTAQIHDYIMSLPD
+487 AKTAQIHDYIMSLPN
-502 GYETIIDQEG
+502 GYQTVIDQEG

-552 IQDAMQKLMNGKTSF
+552 IQEAMQELMNGKTSF

-593 GNHEELLEKEG
+593 GNHDNLLEKEG
-604 LYSDLYHSQFES
+604 LYFDLYHSQFES
-616 YA
+616 AV

>member
-1 MSRIEKFI
+1 MR
-9 VTSQEGKKLHRGGS
+9 RGGRRS
-23 RTGSSDPKA
+23 INPEA
-32 SEELQTSRLHVLKR
+32 PEELRTSRLHVLKR
-46 LWGYLF
+46 LWGYLLN
-52 YYKWMLITATVLMVT
+52 YKWMMFFATLLMLI
-67 SNSFSLIGPYLSGLA
+67 SNSFMLVGPYLAGLA
-82 INAIQPGPGN
+82 IDAIQPGPGN
-92 VLFQQVFFYVTL
+92 VLFDQVYFYVGV
-104 MIGFFVLS
+104 MIGFYIFA

-117 IMQMIMIRLTQR
+117 GMQTLMIRLTQR
-129 TIRRLRRDVFNK
+129 TVHRLRKDVFNR
-141 MSELPVGF
+141 MTDLSVGY
-149 FDQHQTGDIIS
+149 FDQHQIGDIIS

-181 TSAITIIGSLLM
+181 TSAVTIIGSLAM
-193 MLLISPVLT
+193 MLYISVFLT
-202 LVFGVTIPVSI
+202 LVFAVTIPVAI
-213 FLTRYM
+213 LLTKYM
-219 VTRFRPLFKK
+219 VTRFRPLFRK
-229 RSVKLGELNGYVE
+229 RSEELGEMNGYVE

-247 QQTIKAYNQEENM
+247 QQTIKAYNQEVNM
-260 ISRFDEK
+260 IARFDEK
-267 NEEAVSAY
+267 NHDAVTAY
-275 YDADYYGSMVGPS
+275 YNADYYGSMVGPS

-294 LSLSLVSVAGA
+294 LSLALVSVVGA
-305 LLYLFNY
+305 LLFLFDV

-356 DEPSEAEDI
+356 DEEVEPADVMD
-365 LNAHVYDSPEGNVQM
+365 AYVYDNANGEVEM
-380 ENVSFGYTPDKMI
+380 KDVSFGYTPDKLTI
-393 IQDLDFKAPSGNV
+393 HDLDFKAPAGNI
-406 IAVVG
+406 IAIVG

-426 FYDPN
+426 FYDPSD
-431 AGTVQLDQIDTTHAT
+431 GKIELDEVDTTQAT

-467 IFENLAYGKEN
+467 IYENLAYGKED
-478 VTVEEVEEA
+478 VTMKEVRQA
-487 AKTAQIHDYIMSLPD
+487 AKAAQIDEYIQSLPN
-502 GYETIIDQEG
+502 GYETVIDQEG

-526 RAMILDANLLI
+526 RAMVLDANLLI

-552 IQDAMQKLMNGKTSF
+552 IQEAMKRLMDGKTSF

-593 GNHEELLEKEG
+593 GDHDELLAQEG
-604 LYSDLYHSQFES
+604 LYSELYHSQFEES
-616 YA
+616 A